1 MSAMTI
7 KKMGWMGLALV
18 AAAASGA
25 FGAEDQNSQPE
36 GLAIGVI
43 GSMPCDQVERVRA
56 FVEKNT
62 AIAVRRLDTVEPAE
76 PAALL
81 EDAVAWVDDQREPRD
96 ACVVWFYTG
105 DESSEEHAI
114 YQYEQA
120 TAVVNV
126 NALMTDDEEVYMRR
140 LERLAMRSVGLLLDV
155 PPVPNPQSAMFSYR
169 TLEELDRMGRNFD
182 PPSLMRLQENAVDKG
197 IPLIKPSP
205 FLMLHE

>member
-7 KKMGWMGLALV
+7 TKMGWIGLALV
-18 AAAASGA
+18 ATAAADA
-25 FGAEDQNSQPE
+25 FGAQDENSQPE

-43 GSMPCDQVERVRA
+43 GSMPCHQVERVRS
-56 FVEKNT
+56 FVEKST
-62 AIAVRRLDTVEPAE
+62 AMAVRRLDTVEPAE
-76 PAALL
+76 PAVIL
-81 EDAVAWVDDQREPRD
+81 EDAADWVGDQREPRD

-105 DESSEEHAI
+105 GESSEEHAI
-114 YQYEQA
+114 YRYEQA

-140 LERLAMRSVGLLLDV
+140 LERLTMRSVGLLLDV

-169 TLEELDRMGRNFD
+169 TLGELDRMGRNFD

-197 IPLIKPSP
+197 IPLIEGSP
-205 FLMLHE
+205 FLMLQE

>member
-7 KKMGWMGLALV
+7 KKMGLIGLALV
-18 AAAASGA
+18 ATAASGA

-62 AIAVRRLDTVEPAE
+62 AIAVRQLDTVEPAE

-81 EDAVAWVDDQREPRD
+81 EDAAAWVDDRREPRD

-114 YQYEQA
+114 YQHEQA

-197 IPLIKPSP
+197 IPLIEPSP

>member
-7 KKMGWMGLALV
+7 KKMGWIGLALV
-18 AAAASGA
+18 ATAASGA

-62 AIAVRRLDTVEPAE
+62 AIAVRQLDTVEPAE

-81 EDAVAWVDDQREPRD
+81 EDAAAWVDDRREPRD

-114 YQYEQA
+114 YQHEQA

-197 IPLIKPSP
+197 IPLIEPSP